1 MDAEQNVV
9 DNRGKRETVEDL
21 VGAIP
26 QLGGIVETWKPYGES
41 EVFGEAGAKLIE
53 KRGGRTALVVTWKR
67 GNRYVD
73 GPNLM
78 VSTKK
83 KHFVMEHDLLG
94 EEVGKQLQAEGT
106 AIDVVAEEEKSAGS
120 EVNAER
126 PQCAGECEEVG
137 QVAVEVSKN
146 IGRGF
151 EL

>member
-1 MDAEQNVV
+1 M
-9 DNRGKRETVEDL
+9 
-21 VGAIP
+21 
-26 QLGGIVETWKPYGES
+26 
-41 EVFGEAGAKLIE
+41 E
-53 KRGGRTALVVTWKR
+53 KRRRRTALWRTWKR

-94 EEVGKQLQAEGT
+94 EEVGEQLQAEGT
-106 AIDVVAEEEKSAGS
+106 AVDVVAEEEKRTGS
-120 EVNAER
+120 EVDAEG
-126 PQCAGECEEVG
+126 PQCASECEEVG

-146 IGRGF
+146 IGWGF